1 MIELKDYQK
10 SAVKQLKERM
20 VEMLDL
26 EGMRQKIVFKAPTGS
41 GKTVMT
47 SALLDELKRDLEMKF
62 MDCAFIWIAPNK
74 LHIQSYMS
82 FRNFFSE
89 TRSLRPVMFDE
100 ADPTE
105 GLKPGQVL
113 FLNWESINKENAVLI
128 RDNEQNRNLYQLT
141 RCTQQKGLPIIV
153 VIDEEHMFAGKNA
166 KKSELVLQNIQPK
179 IELRVSATPNTGGCP
194 LIEVPRQKVIG
205 EEMIKKGI
213 ELNPQLKGSNELK
226 MDEQLLEQAL
236 ERRNNLAKI
245 YREYDINPLLLIQL
259 PNDSKDTLDTEEKAL
274 VKEIEQYLDINK
286 DINVNNGKLAV
297 WLSDRHENLQDIE
310 KSNNLVEVLL
320 FKQAIALGW
329 DCPRAS
335 VLLIY
340 RDIKSKTFTAQTV
353 GRILR
358 MPQQQHYQN
367 EAQNYG
373 YVYTNLSADMIEV
386 VNDDMN
392 YISTLY
398 AKKREDVRRV
408 ELNAVY
414 QNRRKTPHVL
424 MSPFKDFFKRTVS
437 HEWDLP
443 QMTLWGADDGWD
455 ELGSDKEPEEGA
467 DYTFIENKR
476 KANRHGIRTDVARI
490 MVKIPKDLV
499 ITGEVGSTRIEDVAK
514 FARTQDELLLSFN
527 QFCRKNVGD
536 YEPGQSS
543 EMIRSAIYEFFEE
556 YLGINQNDAIKVVL
570 YHLNRPKFA
579 AYLAKAEAAY
589 AKDYEKRERERNP
602 EKYVSFRWELPDTR
616 MYNSEV
622 SHHCEDIY
630 YHALLPFFEENRVSE
645 PEYKF
650 SRMLDTNNEVI
661 DWWYKNA
668 DSGNM
673 HFAIPYTDKE
683 GASRCFYVDYII
695 RLKNGSVCL
704 FDTKSK
710 DSDPNAPMKHNALL
724 DYIKSENEKN
734 HKRLMGGVIIEQNDN
749 WYYSPM
755 KIENTRD
762 LTGWDALNLANIN
775 V

>member
-367 EAQNYG
+367 EALDYG

-424 MSPFKDFFKRTVS
+424 MSPFKEFFKRTVS

>member
-367 EAQNYG
+367 EALNYG
-373 YVYTNLSADMIEV
+373 YVYTNLSVDMIEV

-424 MSPFKDFFKRTVS
+424 MSPFKEFFKRTVS